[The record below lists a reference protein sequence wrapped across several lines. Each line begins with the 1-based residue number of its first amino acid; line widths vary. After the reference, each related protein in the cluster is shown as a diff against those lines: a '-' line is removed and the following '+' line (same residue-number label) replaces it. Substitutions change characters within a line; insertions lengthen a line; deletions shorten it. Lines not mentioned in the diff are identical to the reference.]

1 MSGYISP
8 IPLIPMPT
16 ASSVHPLE
24 QPYSGRLLLCASMA
38 VFAAAMVGILLRP
51 LGYLSVFWPANQI
64 VLVLLLRY
72 PQLVRPVAIA
82 ALFASFVLAD
92 LITGTAL
99 WHSLGF
105 TTANLCGAIC
115 GWLFLGR
122 QSQRDLQMEGQYSAL
137 LVFFASG
144 MASLASALI
153 GGPISA
159 WAFELSVTQAVV
171 MWWTGEWMNAM
182 VLLPFLLALPSAR
195 SAAAAQ
201 ERRVWALKMLPAL
214 AVVVLET
221 SSYLVGNK
229 VGSLVFS
236 LPALLWCALSYR
248 ILTTA
253 IITMVVFVTKVIV
266 ISNIVGFIPA
276 NVLDVA
282 SLRLGIT
289 MLILGPLS
297 VAGSHAARAE
307 LLHRMRY
314 QAHHDSL
321 TDVLSRNG
329 FVQAS
334 HLLLKRLTHEG
345 SSAAVLMLDLDH
357 FKRVNDNHG
366 HASGDRLLRD
376 VSRVLTDSL
385 RPQDVLGRV
394 GGEEFA
400 VVLPHISFD
409 DATAIADR
417 LCQTVR
423 SGHFQT
429 AHHEPL
435 QATLSIG
442 LAYSAALQ
450 PGDSLEDL
458 LREADLALYQAK
470 ARGRDCAVWTAPR

>member
-1 MSGYISP
+1 MQ
-8 IPLIPMPT
+8 T
-16 ASSVHPLE
+16 ASPFHPLE
-24 QPYSGRLLLCASMA
+24 QPHSGRLLLCASLA

-72 PQLVRPVAIA
+72 PRLMRPLGLA

-92 LITGTAL
+92 LITGTSL
-99 WHSLGF
+99 WLSLGF
-105 TTANLCGAIC
+105 TTANLCGAAC
-115 GWLFLGR
+115 GWLFLR
-122 QSQRDLQMEGQYSAL
+122 KQSQRDLQMEGQYSAL

-144 MASLASALI
+144 MASLASAAI
-153 GGPISA
+153 GGPVSV
-159 WAFELSVTQAVV
+159 WAFGLSLTQGLL

-182 VLLPFLLALPSAR
+182 MLLPFLLALPSAR
-195 SAAAAQ
+195 TAVTAK
-201 ERRVWALKMLPAL
+201 ERRSWALKFLPAL
-214 AVVVLET
+214 AVVGLEIT
-221 SSYLVGNK
+221 SYMVGNK

-266 ISNIVGFIPA
+266 VSNIVGFIPA

-289 MLILGPLS
+289 MLLLGPLS
-297 VAGSHAARAE
+297 VAGAHAARTE

-334 HLLLKRLTHEG
+334 HTLLKRLTHEG
-345 SSAAVLMLDLDH
+345 NSAAVLMLDLDH

-376 VSRVLTDSL
+376 VSQLLTASL
-385 RPQDVLGRV
+385 RPQDVLGRI

-400 VVLPHISFD
+400 VVLPTISFE
-409 DATAIADR
+409 DATAIAER

-423 SGHFQT
+423 SGQFQT
-429 AHHEPL
+429 AQDAPL

-442 LAYSAALQ
+442 LAYRQALR
-450 PGDSLEDL
+450 PGDSLEAL

-470 ARGRDCAVWTAPR
+470 AQGRDCAVWTVPS